1 MKQGFQILGIL
12 TLLIG
17 SIIYTDRVGLVSKL
31 SDDLLTEIN
40 DKSKEYE
47 QKSVAPIIK
56 GDTIIPGKNGKEV
69 DVKKSYQK
77 MRQIGYFNEKLLVYK
92 EKPVKKSLEKNRDKF
107 IISGSKSEKSVTLI
121 FRANNN
127 HYLDNVVSAL
137 KENNIK
143 ATFFIDSEFLE
154 TNYNDVIR
162 LITKGHTVGNL
173 SNKGDYMHSDFAW
186 MKTIIVNAGNQKNNY
201 CYAEKKDA
209 SVLKTCSVQ
218 SSYTIIPTAVI
229 SSMPFINVKNNLT
242 EGAMLAFYINPELD
256 KEIINIINYIKSKG
270 YKIKSLE
277 NLLKE

>member
-17 SIIYTDRVGLVSKL
+17 SIIYTDKVGLVSKL

-40 DKSKEYE
+40 EKSKDYE
-47 QKSVAPIIK
+47 QKSVLPIIA

-69 DVKKSYQK
+69 DVRKSYEK

-92 EKPVKKSLEKNRDKF
+92 EKPVKKSLDKNRDKF
-107 IISGSKSEKSVTLI
+107 IISGNKNEKSVTLI
-121 FRANNN
+121 FKVNNN
-127 HYLDNVVSAL
+127 YYLDNVVSAL

-154 TNYNDVIR
+154 KNYNDVIR

-186 MKTIIVNAGNQKNNY
+186 MKTIIMNAGSQQNNY
-201 CYAEKKDA
+201 CYCEKKDT
-209 SVLKTCSVQ
+209 SILKTCSDQ
-218 SSYTIIPTAVI
+218 NSYTIIPTAII
-229 SSMPFINVKNNLT
+229 SNMPFINAKNSLT
-242 EGAMLAFYINPELD
+242 EGAMILFYINPELD
-256 KEIINIINYIKSKG
+256 KEIVNIINYITSKG

>member
-17 SIIYTDRVGLVSKL
+17 SIIYTDKVGLVSKM

-40 DKSKEYE
+40 EKSDNYE
-47 QKSVAPIIK
+47 QKSVAPIIN
-56 GDTIIPGKNGKEV
+56 GDTIIPGKNGREV
-69 DVKKSYQK
+69 DVRKSYQK
-77 MRQIGYFNEKLLVYK
+77 MRQIGYFNEMLLVYK
-92 EKPVKKSLEKNRDKF
+92 ETPIKKSLDKNRDKF

-127 HYLDNVVSAL
+127 HYLDNIVSVL
-137 KENNIK
+137 KESNIK

-154 TNYNDVIR
+154 ANYNDVIK
-162 LITKGHTVGNL
+162 LIMKGHTVGNL

-186 MKTIIVNAGNQKNNY
+186 MKTIIVNAGSQHNNY
-201 CYAEKKDA
+201 CYAEKKDTL
-209 SVLKTCSVQ
+209 VLKTCSAQ

-229 SSMPFINVKNNLT
+229 SNMPFINAKNNLT
-242 EGAMLAFYINPELD
+242 EGAMLSFYINPELD
-256 KEIINIINYIKSKG
+256 KEIVNIINYIKGKG